1 MAVGAWLCFPA
12 NKHLC
17 IIKPIIAKRAEK
29 AIGHFHIMYKK
40 FYENS
45 QFYTAQGKFYVDKRA
60 IPCYNKLLCEI
71 TQLSLP
77 FA

>member
-1 MAVGAWLCFPA
+1 MF
-12 NKHLC
+12 
-17 IIKPIIAKRAEK
+17 
-29 AIGHFHIMYKK
+29 KK
-40 FYENS
+40 YYENS
-45 QFYTAQGKFYVDKRA
+45 QFYTAQGKFHVDKRA